1 MHKAD
6 IHTLSPN
13 QVQNMVSICEGK
25 PWVWVAYHDNRLAS
39 MKQRIP
45 WLFRNSRTCVQAGND
60 DTGAGNSDLIQSCLV
75 ASFGGIPGGQDT
87 CWRER
92 RCRSNCCDKQHLSEH
107 VGTPNGAF
115 SMTFKCRRKMGDS
128 TTIFFCVLLIMMGAS
143 FEGKGCLSQRSWHRL
158 RV

>member
-1 MHKAD
+1 MA
-6 IHTLSPN
+6 
-13 QVQNMVSICEGK
+13 SICGGK

-45 WLFRNSRTCVQAGND
+45 WLFRNTLTCVQAGND
-60 DTGAGNSDLIQSCLV
+60 DTGAGNSDLIQSWLV

-107 VGTPNGAF
+107 VGTKNGAF

-128 TTIFFCVLLIMMGAS
+128 TTIFFLFPSHHDRCEFRRKRVPIA
-143 FEGKGCLSQRSWHRL
+143 KVIGCEL
-158 RV
+158 RRKRVPIANVQTWSAT